1 MSKAVKILI
10 GIVGLIVV
18 ALGGLFAYVAM
29 LDFNQYKPMI
39 AAQVRATTGR
49 ELEIKGKIA
58 PQFSLTPTLAVDGV
72 TLANAPWGEKRPM
85 VSIERF
91 EAKLQLVPLITSL
104 GKRIVIDRVLLK
116 GAEIW
121 LETDDKGVGN
131 WKLDVAPSVGRSAAP
146 AAAGPAPDVVV
157 MDVELQNAKLSF
169 KPAKSTPTVLTLDKA
184 TMRGDTE
191 TSPRKVD
198 AAGAYNKLKFEIAGQ
213 IGAVA
218 QLMKGPFPVDLTLRM
233 GDRATM
239 RLVGQ
244 LREPLATR
252 DYELRITAEMTEIGR
267 AGDLANE
274 AGIPGV
280 QVPALGPLKLDVLA
294 TDKAPSGRVS
304 LPSVNLAIGTAENF
318 LLAID
323 GAVRDP
329 LGPAQTPMVAPGAVL
344 KLAGSSP
351 DVAKLA
357 QKLGLGG
364 GLGGPLKIAGELA
377 DQGVDKLALK
387 GFSIEAAGSDLAG
400 DGVLAFGAA
409 KPEIT
414 GSFKSKLLDITKL
427 MPQAPAG
434 VSTGPSAPGDGR
446 VIPDTALPFGALDA
460 ANADLQLTIGALVAP
475 AAKLQ
480 SVVLRAV
487 LKGGA
492 LALKPFTFEMD
503 GGRFA
508 LETAMNAKDRTLA
521 QKVEVRNIEVGRI
534 LQERQLNDWFRGGR
548 ATLDINVHGKGDTT
562 RAIAASLAGD
572 AAFNMGP
579 GEIGQAL
586 QRLLGQWLS
595 AVSPA
600 LAQLQIGTSVRCAV
614 YTVGFNSGVGNLR
627 QGVVETQLVTAR
639 TAGNF
644 NLGNEQLALRT
655 QAGPIGVQ
663 TTGSFSRPN
672 TSIDAASTALGVIE
686 GAAGAAGGVVGGV
699 LGAVTGQGG
708 GGGGGCGSG
717 GGSSGGQQQQ
727 PQRPSIPLP
736 GGGSL
741 PIPNPFRR

>member
-1 MSKAVKILI
+1 MSKAVKVLI
-10 GIVGLIVV
+10 GIVGLVVV

-29 LDFNQYKPMI
+29 LDFNQYKPLI
-39 AAQVRATTGR
+39 AAQVKAATGR

-91 EAKLQLVPLITSL
+91 EAKLQLVPLIMSF

-121 LETDDKGVGN
+121 LETDDKGAGN
-131 WKLDVAPSVGRSAAP
+131 WKLAVAPSSSGASAP
-146 AAAGPAPDVVV
+146 AATGSAPDVVV
-157 MDVELQNAKLSF
+157 MDVELQSAKLSF

-191 TSPRKVD
+191 TSPRKVE
-198 AAGAYNKLKFEIAGQ
+198 AAGAYNKLKFEIGGQ

-218 QLMKGPFPVDLTLRM
+218 QLMKGPFPVDLSLRM
-233 GDRATM
+233 GDRAAAK
-239 RLVGQ
+239 LVGQ
-244 LREPLATR
+244 LREPLATK
-252 DYELRITAEMTEIGR
+252 DYELRITADMAEIGR
-267 AGDLANE
+267 IGELASE
-274 AGIPGV
+274 AGIPGI

-294 TDKAPSGRVS
+294 ADKAPGGRVS
-304 LPSVNLAIGTAENF
+304 LPSVKLTIGTAESL

-329 LGPAQTPMVAPGAVL
+329 LGPAQTPVAAPGAVL
-344 KLAGSSP
+344 KLVGSSP
-351 DVAKLA
+351 DLAKLA

-400 DGVLAFGAA
+400 DGVFAFGAA

-414 GSFKSKLLDITKL
+414 GSFKSKLLDLTKL
-427 MPQAPAG
+427 MPQGAAAAPA
-434 VSTGPSAPGDGR
+434 TTPAAGDGR
-446 VIPDTALPFGALDA
+446 VIPDTPLPFGALDA
-460 ANADLQLTIGALVAP
+460 ANADLQLSIAALVAP

-508 LETAMNAKDRTLA
+508 LETAMNAKDRSLT

-548 ATLDINVHGKGDTT
+548 ATLDMNVHGKGDTT
-562 RAIAASLAGD
+562 RAIAASLGGD

-586 QRLLGQWLS
+586 QRVLGQWLS

-600 LAQLQIGTSVRCAV
+600 LAQIQIGTSVRCAV
-614 YTVGFNSGVGNLR
+614 YTVGFNLGVGTLR
-627 QGVVETQLVTAR
+627 QGVVETQFITAR
-639 TAGNF
+639 SSGNF
-644 NLGNEQLALRT
+644 NLGNEHLALRT

-663 TTGSFSRPN
+663 TTGSFSQPR
-672 TSIDAASTALGVIE
+672 TSIDTASTALGVIE

-708 GGGGGCGSG
+708 GSGGGCGSG
-717 GGSSGGQQQQ
+717 GGGQQQ
-727 PQRPSIPLP
+727 QRPSIPLP
-736 GGGSL
+736 GGGAL